1 MVELSRPS
9 LVRAG
14 VDCLPNG
21 WEVVELQALVD
32 PERPITYGVVK
43 PGDASVNGV
52 KLIRGGDVHHG
63 RIRRRL
69 RTIDEKT
76 SRQYRRTLLRG
87 GEIVV
92 SLVGFPGQSAI
103 VPRQLAGANLARQ
116 VGLVAI
122 TDFELTRYV
131 HQYIQSDLGQLILL
145 HPLAGSAQQV
155 VNLAD
160 LRTLPV
166 LLPPSDLRGHI
177 ADVGEAFDR
186 AVRLLDRLINAKGR
200 LRDGLAQAL
209 LTGRRRLPAFAG
221 RAWREARIGE
231 VMQEVHRPVEWDDD
245 AVYDLVSVRRW
256 AGGVYTRQQLRGG
269 EIKVKKLRRIQSGDI
284 LISHIQSPYGAMAM
298 VGDDHDGHC
307 VSDLYSVL
315 VPRRGAKIEPRYFAW
330 LCRTRWMW
338 HQAYVSSNGFLA
350 ERLRVN
356 FDPATFLDR
365 VIRIPDSTDEQIAI
379 ADILDAATREI
390 DVLSRLRE
398 AVAKQKRGLMQQL
411 LKGRL
416 PVPEVSDA

>member
-1 MVELSRPS
+1 
-9 LVRAG
+9 VRAG
-14 VDCLPNG
+14 VNRLPDG

-52 KLIRGGDVHHG
+52 RLIRGGDVHHG

-122 TDFELTRYV
+122 TDFELARYV

-177 ADVGEAFDR
+177 ADVGEALDR
-186 AVRLLDRLINAKGR
+186 AVRLLGRLIGAKGR

-221 RAWREARIGE
+221 REWRETRLGELFDERSERGQAELPLLSITADRGIIPRTDITRKDTSASDKTAYKRIA
-231 VMQEVHRPVEWDDD
+231 P
-245 AVYDLVSVRRW
+245 
-256 AGGVYTRQQLRGG
+256 
-269 EIKVKKLRRIQSGDI
+269 GDI
-284 LISHIQSPYGAMAM
+284 GYNTMRMWQGVSALSAIEGIVSPAYTI
-298 VGDDHDGHC
+298 C
-307 VSDLYSVL
+307 
-315 VPRRGAKIEPRYFAW
+315 VPRQGIEGRYAAHLFKSPPMVHKF
-330 LCRTRWMW
+330 LRYSQGLVDDTLSLKYPQFSEI
-338 HQAYVSSNGFLA
+338 QAAVPSS
-350 ERLRVN
+350 
-356 FDPATFLDR
+356 
-365 VIRIPDSTDEQIAI
+365 SDEQSAI

-390 DVLSRLRE
+390 DALTRLRE

-411 LKGRL
+411 LTGRL
-416 PVPEVSDA
+416 RVPEVDDE